1 MNSHFL
7 LKANIP
13 SNDTEFSLL
22 VKKLDK
28 IVRQVAKGVNVNIRM
43 YNFDDVQ
50 CTVIPSVAYGF
61 VTGMNLQLC

>member
-22 VKKLDK
+22 AKKLDK
-28 IVRQVAKGVNVNIRM
+28 IVRQVAKGSN
-43 YNFDDVQ
+43 
-50 CTVIPSVAYGF
+50 C
-61 VTGMNLQLC
+61 